1 MEILV
6 LVLLVAFVLLLF
18 CAGVLFIWY
27 GIILLKEK
35 DFLFTFAGIYL
46 IIAGA
51 FFILIDIGVVMLL
64 LAIGLKL

>member
-51 FFILIDIGVVMLL
+51 SFILIDIGVVMLL